1 MFVVTLFVFSLSPA
15 VLSTVSHKTIG
26 LYYLVTVLSMGV
38 MGRLA
43 SILLRIELDSKTCNI
58 VVLSNSGIYNSI
70 VTLHGLILIFFAIM
84 PSMIGGVGN
93 LLVPMI
99 LGSPEVAYP
108 RLNLS
113 SLVGLLLAFTAL
125 CY

>member
-1 MFVVTLFVFSLSPA
+1 
-15 VLSTVSHKTIG
+15 
-26 LYYLVTVLSMGV
+26 
-38 MGRLA
+38 
-43 SILLRIELDSKTCNI
+43 